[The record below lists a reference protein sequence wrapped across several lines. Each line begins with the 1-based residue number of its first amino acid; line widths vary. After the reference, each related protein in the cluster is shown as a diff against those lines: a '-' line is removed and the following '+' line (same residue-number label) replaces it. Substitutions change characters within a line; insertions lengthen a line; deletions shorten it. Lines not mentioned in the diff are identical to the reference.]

1 MLFHL
6 SSTTHGP
13 DLYTVLPNTKFI
25 FPSARR
31 LPAQCLNYKGEINQ
45 WFDIDSLSETTR
57 HKELQIPGLQESA
70 LYLKGIIEEEMAS
83 GIPVNKIII
92 AGLSQGCAT
101 ALYLLLT
108 YQPPGSQEEP
118 LPALGA
124 VVGMSGWLPF
134 VQRLRALSS
143 HNRSDTS
150 SVHAEASS
158 EKGVK
163 ALQEICRLTA
173 ASDLPDNTNIQK
185 TPVFLGHGTLDNK
198 VNIRH
203 GELAR
208 DVLRELGLQVQWKT
222 YDDGHWYTAPE
233 EIDDIVAFLQENM
246 RIHVATLPVQQA
258 EASEDRPKG
267 LRPTTGNTFL
277 RGW

>member
-1 MLFHL
+1 MARISIQF
-6 SSTTHGP
+6 
-13 DLYTVLPNTKFI
+13 LPNTKFI

-31 LPAQCLNYKGEINQ
+31 LPAQCLNYKGDINQ
-45 WFDIDSLSETTR
+45 WFDIESLSETTR
-57 HKELQIPGLQESA
+57 HEELQIPGLQESV
-70 LYLKGIIEEEMAS
+70 LYLKDIIEEEMAS
-83 GIPVNKIII
+83 GIPANKIVV

-108 YQPPGSQEEP
+108 YQLPGSQEEP

-143 HNRSDTS
+143 HNN
-150 SVHAEASS
+150 SVHVEASS

-173 ASDLPDNTNIQK
+173 APGLPDKTNIQK

-203 GELAR
+203 GELGR
-208 DVLRELGLQVQWKT
+208 DVLRELGLQVQWRT
-222 YDDGHWYTAPE
+222 YEDGHWYTEPE
-233 EIDDIVAFLQENM
+233 EIDDIVAFLQENTG
-246 RIHVATLPVQQA
+246 IHVATLPVQET
-258 EASEDRPKG
+258 EASEGRRKG
-267 LRPTTGNTFL
+267 LRPTAGNTVL